1 MARLFGLIGNRADLA
16 GSVLDLE
23 RDALLVDKDVL
34 GACGRD
40 APVSWGVGFFQAGE
54 FLLRRKP
61 SDDRRGLDLAAL
73 ASGIRSDLMIG
84 HVRAATVGSVR
95 TENTH
100 PFRCRDWLFAHTGSV
115 SRWDGVRERLLES
128 IPEFLR
134 RNIRGDTDSEVLFH
148 LVLSFLH
155 DAGHLRDSRAS
166 ADDLRDALSSTMS
179 LVDQVIR
186 EEGGD
191 DEFPVNALLSDGEI
205 LAAIHR
211 GPPEGAARMALRY
224 VHGPS
229 DLAAL
234 VGGDA
239 MRKVR
244 LTDPGMLRFSLV
256 VSDLGEGQARTAP
269 WTTLPDRAIVL
280 LTRDGEPRVET
291 F

>member
-23 RDALLVDKDVL
+23 REALLVDKSVL
-34 GACGRD
+34 DRD
-40 APVSWGVGFFQAGE
+40 TPVSWGIGFFQAGE

-61 SDDRRGLDLAAL
+61 SDDRQGLDLAEL
-73 ASGIRSDLMIG
+73 AHGIRSDLMIG
-84 HVRAATVGSVR
+84 HVRQATIGAIR

-115 SRWDGVRERLLES
+115 SKWDAVRERLTES

-155 DAGHLRDSRAS
+155 DAGRLRDAPAS
-166 ADDLRDALSSTMS
+166 ADDLRGALSSTMS

-191 DEFPVNALLSDGEI
+191 DEFPINALLSDGEI
-205 LAAIHR
+205 LAAVHR
-211 GPPEGAARMALRY
+211 GSADKGERMALRY
-224 VHGPS
+224 VHGPQ

-256 VSDLGEGQARTAP
+256 ASDLGPEQARTAP
-269 WTTLPDRAIVL
+269 WTTLPDRAIVVL
-280 LTRDGEPRVET
+280 SRDGEPRVET

>member
-23 RDALLVDKDVL
+23 RDALLVHKDLLPV
-34 GACGRD
+34 G
-40 APVSWGVGFFQAGE
+40 APVSWGVGFFSGGE

-61 SDDRRGLDLAAL
+61 SDDRRGLDLADL
-73 ASGIRSDLMIG
+73 ARGIRADLMIG
-84 HVRAATVGSVR
+84 HVRAATVGTIR

-100 PFRCRDWLFAHTGSV
+100 PFRCRDWLFAQTGSV
-115 SRWDGVRERLLES
+115 SKWDSVRERLVES

-134 RNIRGDTDSEVLFH
+134 KNIRGDTDAEVLFH

-155 DAGHLRDSRAS
+155 DAGRLHDARAS
-166 ADDLRDALSSTMS
+166 ADDVRAALSSTMS

-191 DEFPVNALLSDGEI
+191 DEYPVNILLSDGEL
-205 LAAIHR
+205 LAALHR
-211 GPPEGAARMALRY
+211 SQPTTTNARMALRY
-224 VHGPS
+224 VHGAE

-256 VSDLGEGQARTAP
+256 ASDLGPAQAATAP
-269 WTTLPDRAIVL
+269 WTQLPDRAIVVL
-280 LTRDGEPRVET
+280 SRDGEPRVET

>member
-23 RDALLVDKDVL
+23 REALLVDKSVL
-34 GACGRD
+34 ARD
-40 APVSWGVGFFQAGE
+40 TPVSWGIGFFQAGE

-61 SDDRRGLDLAAL
+61 SDDRQGLDLAEL
-73 ASGIRSDLMIG
+73 AHGIRSDLMIG
-84 HVRAATVGSVR
+84 HVRAATVGAIR

-115 SRWDGVRERLLES
+115 SKWDAVRERLTES

-155 DAGHLRDSRAS
+155 DAGRLRDAPAS
-166 ADDLRDALSSTMS
+166 PDDLRGALSSTMS

-191 DEFPVNALLSDGEI
+191 DEFPINALLSDGEI
-205 LAAIHR
+205 LAAVHR
-211 GPPEGAARMALRY
+211 GSAEKSERMALRY
-224 VHGPS
+224 VHGPQ

-244 LTDPGMLRFSLV
+244 LTDPGMLRFSLLA
-256 VSDLGEGQARTAP
+256 SDLGPEQARTAP

-280 LTRDGEPRVET
+280 LSRDGEPRVET